1 MTDVYGVA
9 LRGVGAQLVE
19 VETEITQGLFS
30 FTLVG
35 LPDAAVRESR
45 ERVRAALRTLG
56 LTLKGRVA
64 VNLAPADMPKEGSIL
79 DLPIAM
85 ALAMRLGGGGPQRPC
100 IFLGELSLDG
110 ALRPTK
116 GAVAAALLAREKGWP
131 LVCSRQSAAQIAFVP
146 GVEAYGFDTLQQ
158 VLDWDGSAE
167 RGPRVAYHEAPE
179 ASDLEPLVDLG
190 DVKGQL
196 QARRALEIAAAG
208 HHNLLLIGPPGSGKT
223 MLARALQSI
232 LPPLSH
238 EEFLETLLVRST
250 TTATAPCDRRRP
262 FRQVH
267 HTASSVSICG
277 GGNDLKPGEI
287 SLAHRGVLFLDEFTE
302 FRRDVSESMRGP
314 LEDGFITISRAAG
327 TVEYPS
333 RVLLVLAA
341 NPCPCGHLGDPLE
354 PCRCSP
360 LEVKR
365 YQRKLS
371 GPILDRVDLYVNVPR
386 LTPQELLDLRVQ
398 PGEPTSLVRER
409 VRQARDRAQARQG
422 KSNSE
427 MSERVLRG
435 GENLSAEGRQALTS
449 AANSLKLSGRGITR
463 VLRVARTIADLA
475 DHAAIEPADVME
487 ALTYRRVDFL
497 A

>member
-1 MTDVYGVA
+1 MTDVYGLA
-9 LRGVGAQLVE
+9 LRGVKALPVE

-35 LPDAAVRESR
+35 LPDAAVREAR

-56 LTLKGRVA
+56 LTLKGRIA
-64 VNLAPADMPKEGSIL
+64 VNLAPADMPKEGSFL
-79 DLPIAM
+79 DLPIAV
-85 ALAMRLGGGGPQRPC
+85 ALATRLGEGSRRPC
-100 IFLGELSLDG
+100 IYLGELALDG
-110 ALRPTK
+110 TLRPTK
-116 GAVAAALLAREKGWP
+116 GAVPAALLAREMGMP
-131 LVCSRQSAAQIAFVP
+131 LVTGRESAAQIAFVP
-146 GVEAYGFDTLQQ
+146 DVEAYGFESLQQ
-158 VLDWDGSAE
+158 VLAWDGDPAK
-167 RGPRVAYHEAPE
+167 GPKVTYSEPPSFENGEAM
-179 ASDLEPLVDLG
+179 ADLADI
-190 DVKGQL
+190 KGQM

-232 LPPLSH
+232 LPPLTH
-238 EEFLETLLVRST
+238 EEFLETLLIRS
-250 TTATAPCDRRRP
+250 AVSSSAPADRRRP

-277 GGNDLKPGEI
+277 GGNELRPGEL

-302 FRRDVSESMRGP
+302 FRRDVSESLRGP
-314 LEDGFITISRAAG
+314 LEDGFITISRSAG

-341 NPCPCGHLGDPLE
+341 NPCPCGHLGDPVE

-386 LTPQELLDLRVQ
+386 LTPRELLDLRTN
-398 PGEPTSLVRER
+398 PGETSEAVRPR
-409 VRQARDRAQARQG
+409 VAAARELAHRRQG
-422 KSNSE
+422 CSNAE
-427 MSERVLRG
+427 LSERVLRSPG
-435 GENLSAEGRQALTS
+435 NLSDAGRQKLTQAAS
-449 AANSLKLSGRGITR
+449 ALKLTGRGITR
-463 VLRVARTIADLA
+463 VLRVARTVADLA
-475 DHAAIEPADVME
+475 RSGQIGPEHVME